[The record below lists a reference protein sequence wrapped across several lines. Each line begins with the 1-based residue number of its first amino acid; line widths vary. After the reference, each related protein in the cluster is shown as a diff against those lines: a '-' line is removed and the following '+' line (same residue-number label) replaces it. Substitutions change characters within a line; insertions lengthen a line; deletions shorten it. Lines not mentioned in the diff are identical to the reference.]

1 MFAAGATRRG
11 ILWMALAAACFAI
24 TFGFIRALSETLHT
38 FEIVLLR
45 NLLGMLFL
53 LPWLFR
59 AGIAALRTSRW
70 KGYTL
75 RAVTGYAAMA
85 CWFYALS
92 AMPLGEASALQFTM
106 PLWAI
111 LLAVL
116 FLREKVNADR
126 WIATIAGFAGA
137 LVVIRPGLIETSLA
151 ALAALAA
158 AALYSG
164 NNIITKTL
172 TRSDDPVAVT
182 FHSFLFSLPFA
193 LPPAMMVWNGPGWAE
208 APLIAGFGLAT
219 IGAHISLTRA
229 LSLADASVV
238 GPVDYLRL
246 PVVVAIGFLFFG
258 EFPDVWTWVGAAIIV
273 ASTWY
278 LTIRESR

>member
-1 MFAAGATRRG
+1 M
-11 ILWMALAAACFAI
+11 WMAAAATCFAI

-53 LPWLFR
+53 LPWLAR
-59 AGIAALRTSRW
+59 AGLGALKTTRW
-70 KGYTL
+70 KGYSL

-111 LLAVL
+111 ILAVL
-116 FLREKVNADR
+116 FLRERANAAR
-126 WIATIAGFAGA
+126 WIATIVGFAGV
-137 LVVIRPGLIETSLA
+137 LVVIRPGIIDTSLA

-172 TRSDDPVAVT
+172 TRSDDPTAVT

-193 LPPAMMVWNGPGWAE
+193 LPPALMVRNGPGWAE
-208 APLIAGFGLAT
+208 APLILGFGLST
-219 IGAHISLTRA
+219 IGAHITLTRA
-229 LSLADASVV
+229 LSIADASVV

-246 PVVVAIGFLFFG
+246 PVVVAIGFVFFD
-258 EFPDVWTWVGAAIIV
+258 EFPDLWTWVGAAIIV

-278 LTIRESR
+278 LTVRETRENHRG